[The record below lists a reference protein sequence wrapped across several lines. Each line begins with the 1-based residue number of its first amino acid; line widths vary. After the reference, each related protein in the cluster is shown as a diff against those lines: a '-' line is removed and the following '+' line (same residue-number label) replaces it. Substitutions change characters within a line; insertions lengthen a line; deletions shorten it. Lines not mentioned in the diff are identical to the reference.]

1 MTLPLRVG
9 VVGLGIG
16 EQHARRAKQ
25 SPHVQLTA
33 LCDHT
38 LTKAQ
43 SLADELDVP
52 FVTEHADAVLTHPD
66 LDLVVIASFDDD
78 HYEHTKLAL
87 QHGKHVFVEKP
98 IALTTAQ
105 LRDLKH
111 ELDQHGG
118 RVKLATNVILRT
130 APLYRWLKATVEQGT
145 FGEIYSIDG
154 EYLYGRVHKI
164 TTGWRSQ
171 APDYSVTLGGGVHM
185 MDLMLWI
192 LGERPQHVFA
202 LGNRIVTR
210 DTPFRYADFT
220 SGVMQT
226 PSGCVMR
233 LNANFGCVHRHHHVL
248 RIFGSRATFIYDDQG
263 ARLHLTRDEAVHAS
277 SIDLNP
283 LPIHKADLFSSFVS
297 AIVAGDSWDSQIFLD
312 GVSLCIAVDESIKL
326 AKQVEVVYL

>member
-1 MTLPLRVG
+1 M
-9 VVGLGIG
+9 
-16 EQHARRAKQ
+16 
-25 SPHVQLTA
+25 
-33 LCDHT
+33 
-38 LTKAQ
+38 
-43 SLADELDVP
+43 
-52 FVTEHADAVLTHPD
+52 
-66 LDLVVIASFDDD
+66 
-78 HYEHTKLAL
+78 
-87 QHGKHVFVEKP
+87 
-98 IALTTAQ
+98 
-105 LRDLKH
+105 
-111 ELDQHGG
+111 
-118 RVKLATNVILRT
+118 
-130 APLYRWLKATVEQGT
+130 
-145 FGEIYSIDG
+145 
-154 EYLYGRVHKI
+154 
-164 TTGWRSQ
+164 
-171 APDYSVTLGGGVHM
+171 
-185 MDLMLWI
+185 

-312 GVSLCIAVDESIKL
+312 GVSLCIAVEESIKL